1 MNSFRSFFFRNAIP
15 SLREF
20 LSSNEYFE
28 RSRTKFRRKGK
39 EVRSGLN
46 ENLISN
52 GCYTIAIRRID
63 RLEHQSIDRER
74 FRAESIVFT
83 VGP

>member
-15 SLREF
+15 LREF

-28 RSRTKFRRKGK
+28 RSSVEK
-39 EVRSGLN
+39 EKRVRSGLN

>member
-1 MNSFRSFFFRNAIP
+1 MNSFLSFFETLF
-15 SLREF
+15 LRFVNFF
-20 LSSNEYFE
+20 LRTNISNEVV
-28 RSRTKFRRKGK
+28 RSSVEK
-39 EVRSGLN
+39 EKRVRSGLN

>member
-1 MNSFRSFFFRNAIP
+1 M
-15 SLREF
+15 
-20 LSSNEYFE
+20 
-28 RSRTKFRRKGK
+28 
-39 EVRSGLN
+39 VRSGLN

-63 RLEHQSIDRER
+63 RLEHQTIDRER